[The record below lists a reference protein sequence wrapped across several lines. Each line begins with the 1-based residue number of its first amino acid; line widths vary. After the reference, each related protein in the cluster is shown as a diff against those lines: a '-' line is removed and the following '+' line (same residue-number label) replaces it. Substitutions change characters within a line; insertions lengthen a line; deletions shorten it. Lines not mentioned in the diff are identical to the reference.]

1 MLLLVDV
8 VRRLTDELSLVDVVS
23 DYNKRHLSGL
33 IGTKARLQSV

>member
-8 VRRLTDELSLVDVVS
+8 VRKRLTDELSLVDVVS

-33 IGTKARLQSV
+33 IGTKARLQ

>member
-8 VRRLTDELSLVDVVS
+8 VRKRLTDELSLVDVVS

-33 IGTKARLQSV
+33 VGTKVRLQ